1 VQNALVA
8 TPDPAGSQAFGPSGI
23 GLVARQFGIAS
34 FVKLVAQAWFRYV
47 VSINFFP
54 GDLVLTGANGGPLN
68 LGNAAIKAFSF
79 TPIRPAC
86 T

>member
-23 GLVARQFGIAS
+23 GLVVRQFGIAS
-34 FVKLVAQAWFRYV
+34 FVEFVAQAGFTYV
-47 VSINFFP
+47 VSTNVFP
-54 GDLVLTGANGGPLN
+54 GDLVLTGPNGGRLN
-68 LGNAAIKAFSF
+68 PGNTAIKAFLF